1 MEIRLYR
8 LATSRQRKEL
18 LPQRDQQQAQQQRG
32 STPRTARLAL
42 SKHPAVTCT
51 QREME
56 MSTRT
61 RAAGG
66 RATTTEVGI
75 LQMPRRNKRGVP
87 RMRKEINSEI
97 RQLNERR
104 LKK

>member
-1 MEIRLYR
+1 MEIKLYR
-8 LATSRQRKEL
+8 LATSRHRKEL
-18 LPQRDQQQAQQQRG
+18 LPQRDQQQALQQRG
-32 STPRTARLAL
+32 STPLTARLAL
-42 SKHPAVTCT
+42 SRHPAVTCT
-51 QREME
+51 RREME

-61 RAAGG
+61 PGVVG

-97 RQLNERR
+97 RQLNARR